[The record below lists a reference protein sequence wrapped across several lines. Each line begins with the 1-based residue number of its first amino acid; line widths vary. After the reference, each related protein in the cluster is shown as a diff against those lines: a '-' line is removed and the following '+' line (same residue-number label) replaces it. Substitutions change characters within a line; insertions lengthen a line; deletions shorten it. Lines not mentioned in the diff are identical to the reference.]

1 MFTSIFSSH
10 QDNRLQVYPNP
21 FYDYVAIIIPED
33 FLNKKI
39 QFELYSVSVQ
49 LIKSVEIENTSEI
62 NLGLSPSIYFYRILN
77 DKTVL
82 ATGKIMKE

>member
-10 QDNRLQVYPNP
+10 QDNSLQVYPNP

-39 QFELYSVSVQ
+39 QFELYSVTAQ
-49 LIKSVEIENTSEI
+49 LIKSFEIENTSAI
-62 NLGLSPSIYFYRILN
+62 NLSGLSPSIYFYRILN

-82 ATGKIMKE
+82 AIGKIVK